1 MWRHSHPYIGT
12 AYFVETQSPCGDT
25 VHLWRTSPSCGDTS
39 ISWGH
44 SPLCGDT
51 PTLWGHNPPCV
62 GTVNLVETQSILYR
76 PNLFRGDTVPL
87 WRHSHLVE
95 TRPPP
100 GLICL
105 KYNFSHDQI
114 CTAQFYHRDNKVPLL
129 VYQLAYLALPACLL
143 LLWSV
148 L

>member
-1 MWRHSHPYIGT
+1 M
-12 AYFVETQSPCGDT
+12 ETQSTCGDNF
-25 VHLWRTSPSCGDTS
+25 HLVGTR
-39 ISWGH
+39 
-44 SPLCGDT
+44 PLCVGT

-76 PNLFRGDTVPL
+76 HNLFCGDTVPL

-114 CTAQFYHRDNKVPLL
+114 CTAQFYHRDNKVPLP